1 MADMLK
7 NIKVIEYDSIGS
19 TNAEAKRYAISC
31 EDFEPVLFAAR
42 AQSAGRGRLGRS
54 FLSREGKGIYMSLLY
69 FTDKALCDA
78 ISVTTAAAA
87 FTAQAIET
95 AIGAEMKIKWVNDI
109 YNEHGKVAGIL
120 TETVMASGKNAIVVG
135 IGINTGASDFPK
147 ELQGIASSIGEI
159 DEVQRQAI
167 IESIVNS
174 LLWHAKDPTNTE
186 YMTEYRQRFMLTDAD
201 IELLSMGERV
211 GVGKVLGV
219 SDDGGLIFLGDGER
233 EPRII
238 RTGEVSVRKIQA

>member
-1 MADMLK
+1 MSQNTVRMADMLK

-167 IESIVNS
+167 IEFVT
-174 LLWHAKDPTNTE
+174 LACKGPD
-186 YMTEYRQRFMLTDAD
+186 EYRIYDRIPPTLYAHGRRHRAF
-201 IELLSMGERV
+201 EHGGESR
-211 GVGKVLGV
+211 
-219 SDDGGLIFLGDGER
+219 SR
-233 EPRII
+233 QSPRGI
-238 RTGEVSVRKIQA
+238 R